1 MNEKELNSMAY
12 SMYLLM
18 LQYGL
23 DIEKAQNIKNKF
35 DEFYYKLEKEYFA
48 DCDIILNE
56 LIELVGENN
65 SEIIENQRKF
75 PQ

>member
-23 DIEKAQNIKNKF
+23 DIEKAQNINNKF
-35 DEFYYKLEKEYFA
+35 DEFYYKLEKECFT
-48 DCDIILNE
+48 DCDLLLNE
-56 LIELVGENN
+56 LIELIGE
-65 SEIIENQRKF
+65 STMLMFEKEL
-75 PQ
+75 